1 MDRVARSQKEIK
13 EICSKFFI
21 YGDFMVAVP
30 FGNGNI
36 NDTYQVTYDQGG
48 ARLHYILQRI
58 NGKVFKNPIH
68 VMNNVD
74 RVTQHLLHKIRCR
87 RCETKYRTVRL
98 LRSFTDKP
106 YVQDDDGNFWR
117 SYIFVENARSYEVLE
132 SETQAYNVARA
143 FGLFQND
150 LVDLPGD
157 RLHETIPDFHHTPKR
172 LEALEQAVKAD
183 PLGRVKTA
191 QREIDFALNRKEEA
205 GKLLELNKTGDIP
218 ERITHNDTKANNI
231 LIDDLTGEGICVID
245 LDTVMPGLALYDFG
259 DMMRSGTNPAE
270 EDEVDLRKVFMDF
283 SMFESMLRGF
293 WSSSS
298 EFLTPAEKENL
309 PFSGK
314 LITLE
319 IGVRFLTDYIAG
331 DVYFK
336 TKRPTHNIERC
347 RNQFKLVESME
358 QQMDKMNALLDQL

>member
-13 EICSKFFI
+13 EICSKFFL

-48 ARLHYILQRI
+48 ARLHYILQHI
-58 NGKVFKNPIH
+58 NGRVFKNPVH

-74 RVTQHLLHKIRCR
+74 RVTQHLLCKHRSR
-87 RCETKYRTVRL
+87 HCETRHRTLRL

-117 SYIFVENARSYEVLE
+117 AYVFVENARSYDVLQN
-132 SETQAYNVARA
+132 ETQAYNVARA

-150 LVDLPGD
+150 LVDLPGE
-157 RLHETIPDFHHTPKR
+157 RLHETIPDFHNTPKR
-172 LEALEQAVKAD
+172 LEVLEQAVKTD
-183 PLGRVKTA
+183 PYGRVKTA
-191 QREIDFALNRKEEA
+191 RREIDFALKRGEET
-205 GKLLELNKTGDIP
+205 GILLKLHASGDIP

-245 LDTVMPGLALYDFG
+245 LDTVMPGLGLYDFG
-259 DMMRSGTNPAE
+259 DMVRSGTNPAE
-270 EDEVDLRKVFMDF
+270 EDEVDLRRVYMDF
-283 SMFESMLRGF
+283 SMFEAMLRGF

-298 EFLTPAEKENL
+298 ENLTPAEKEYL
-309 PFSGK
+309 PFSAK
-314 LITLE
+314 LIALE
-319 IGVRFLTDYIAG
+319 IGVRFLTDYLNG

-336 TKRPTHNIERC
+336 TRRPTHNIERC

-358 QQMDKMNALLDQL
+358 QQMDRMNALLNQL